1 MKLIRQRERESERE
15 MSIPGEEHVH
25 RTLCEEDTGIFE
37 DSGAANGAK
46 VQLVRAVK
54 SDSVS
59 CSVVSDSLQP
69 QGL

>member
-46 VQLVRAVK
+46 VQLARYFNILLAYNK
-54 SDSVS
+54 R
-59 CSVVSDSLQP
+59 L
-69 QGL
+69 LYKI